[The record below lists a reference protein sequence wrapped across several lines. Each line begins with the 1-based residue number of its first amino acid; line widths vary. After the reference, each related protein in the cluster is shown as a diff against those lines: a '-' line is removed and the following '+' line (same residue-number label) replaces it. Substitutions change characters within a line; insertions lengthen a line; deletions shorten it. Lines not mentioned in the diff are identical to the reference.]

1 MPSTLDKAGLRGHVL
16 KLQACHVA
24 TPQAPRSSQMVQN
37 RHTLVQTRPRR
48 PWGVVNK
55 TQPKAPLPARRF
67 WDEIWAMGRQLA
79 PLPPE
84 IEDK

>member
-37 RHTLVQTRPRR
+37 RHTVVQTRPRC
-48 PWGVVNK
+48 PGGVVNK
-55 TQPKAPLPARRF
+55 TQPKAPPSRDTFAMRLYEKPA
-67 WDEIWAMGRQLA
+67 
-79 PLPPE
+79 
-84 IEDK
+84 